1 MTEKSKKKPEKSR
14 YMIERSLTYK
24 TTAGT
29 VTREAGEI
37 AEDIP
42 ERSRKWLV
50 EKGFIKKV
58 GNNA

>member
-1 MTEKSKKKPEKSR
+1 
-14 YMIERSLTYK
+14 MIERSLTYK